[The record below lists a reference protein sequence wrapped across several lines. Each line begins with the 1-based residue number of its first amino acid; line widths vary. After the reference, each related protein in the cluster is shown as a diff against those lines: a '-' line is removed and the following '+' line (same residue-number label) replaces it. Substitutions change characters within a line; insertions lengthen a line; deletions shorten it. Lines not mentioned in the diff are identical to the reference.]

1 LRVIHRAV
9 VTKGGLRQ
17 EANPPYKNT
26 SGKNLMDVE
35 LFNFDLPDERIA
47 LRPASP
53 RDSSRLLQVTGG
65 KLSNHIARDLADLLR
80 PGDVL
85 VLNETKVLR
94 ASLEGI
100 RPART
105 HGGGGDVKVGFN
117 LHKQVSGDSWRA
129 FARPAKRL
137 KQGDRVRFSDAL
149 SAVVTDKQDG
159 GDVGLTFNLSG
170 AELGQAIEQT
180 GEMPL
185 PPYIARQRQVDAQDS
200 EDYQTVYAVDKGSV
214 AAPTAG
220 LHFTPELFEKLEK
233 KGVKI
238 ACLTLHVGAGTFLP
252 VSSDNTDDHKMH
264 SEWYSISEQA
274 AEAINIA
281 KRAGG
286 RVIAVGTTA
295 LRALESCANGDG
307 EVVPGSTDTDI
318 FITPGY
324 KFKIIDGMLTNFHL
338 PKSTLFMLVSAFCG
352 LDNMQAAYTY
362 AIDNDYRFYSYGDT
376 SLLWKNDE

>member
-1 LRVIHRAV
+1 
-9 VTKGGLRQ
+9 
-17 EANPPYKNT
+17 
-26 SGKNLMDVE
+26 MDVE
-35 LFNFDLPDERIA
+35 LFNFDLPDVCIA

-53 RDSSRLLQVTGG
+53 RDSSRLLQVKDGVLTD
-65 KLSNHIARDLADLLR
+65 HIARDLADLLR

-100 RPART
+100 RPARL

-117 LHKQVSGDSWRA
+117 LHKQVSGHSWRA

-137 KQGDRVRFSDAL
+137 KQGDFVRFSDAL
-149 SAVVTDKQDG
+149 SALVTDKQNG
-159 GDVGLTFNLSG
+159 GDVGLKFNLSG
-170 AELGQAIEQT
+170 AALGQAIEQA
-180 GEMPL
+180 GDMPL
-185 PPYIARQRQVDAQDS
+185 PPYIAKQRPVDARDH
-200 EDYQTVYAVDKGSV
+200 EDYQTVYAKDKGSV

-220 LHFTPELFEKLEK
+220 LHFTPDLFAKLESN
-233 KGVKI
+233 GVKI
-238 ACLTLHVGAGTFLP
+238 VRLVLHVGAGTFLP

-274 AEAINIA
+274 AETINTA
-281 KRAGG
+281 KRNAG
-286 RVIAVGTTA
+286 RVVAVGTTA
-295 LRALESCANGDG
+295 LRALESCANSKGA
-307 EVVPGSTDTDI
+307 VVAGSADTDI

-324 KFKIIDGMLTNFHL
+324 DFKIIDAMLTNVHL

-352 LDNMQAAYTY
+352 LDTMQAAYKY

-376 SLLWKNDE
+376 SLLWKHQNV